1 MPKLKAKAVKALHQR
16 RDGGAHFVSSN
27 ISACGNYFINLTG
40 DDEFCDE
47 TLDDSD
53 NINTEYLV
61 DGDAGILKDLVGDG
75 QVTAGNRVRFKC

>member
-16 RDGGAHFVSSN
+16 RDRGAHFISSN
-27 ISACGNYFINLTG
+27 ISVCGNYFINLTG

-53 NINTEYLV
+53 NINTEDLV
-61 DGDAGILKDLVGDG
+61 DGDAGILKDLVGG
-75 QVTAGNRVRFKC
+75 EPLSNEYILEA